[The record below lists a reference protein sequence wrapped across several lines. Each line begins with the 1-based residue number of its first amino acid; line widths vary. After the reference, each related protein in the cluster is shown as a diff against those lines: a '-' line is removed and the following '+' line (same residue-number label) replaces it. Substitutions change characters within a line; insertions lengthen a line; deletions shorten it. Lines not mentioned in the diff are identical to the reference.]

1 MTLTI
6 ISRRLKLYNLFMQLK
21 MAYITPTFKL
31 ILFKCYCFAHEIY
44 LFTVEETIIA
54 G

>member
-6 ISRRLKLYNLFMQLK
+6 ISRRLKLYNPFMQLK

-31 ILFKCYCFAHEIY
+31 ILFKCYCFAHES
-44 LFTVEETIIA
+44 FTVEETIIA